1 MGFGNPA
8 AERAALEQTYE
19 DRTDVLRPGRD
30 REGNLTR
37 TVYELVYGA
46 LPCALSRAGVQ
57 SRLSRERS
65 GQNRAESRL
74 DYDAVLFLAPE
85 PELRPGD
92 RVRVQRADGETL
104 ELELVGRAVRY
115 PTAPKGLL
123 STFTFAP
130 GKGSPLSST
139 T

>member
-1 MGFGNPA
+1 MSFGNPA

-104 ELELVGRAVRY
+104 ELELVGRA
-115 PTAPKGLL
+115 GQ
-123 STFTFAP
+123 
-130 GKGSPLSST
+130 GKKT
-139 T
+139 DMTERRV

>member
-65 GQNRAESRL
+65 GQNRAENRL

-92 RVRVQRADGETL
+92 RVRVQRADGE
-104 ELELVGRAVRY
+104 LVGRAVRY
-115 PTAPKGLL
+115 PTHQEAAAREKRLI
-123 STFTFAP
+123 
-130 GKGSPLSST
+130 
-139 T
+139 

>member
-46 LPCALSRAGVQ
+46 LPCALSRA
-57 SRLSRERS
+57 
-65 GQNRAESRL
+65 
-74 DYDAVLFLAPE
+74 
-85 PELRPGD
+85 
-92 RVRVQRADGETL
+92 QRADGETL

-115 PTAPKGLL
+115 PTHQEAAAREKRLI
-123 STFTFAP
+123 
-130 GKGSPLSST
+130 
-139 T
+139 

>member
-1 MGFGNPA
+1 MSFGNPA

-74 DYDAVLFLAPE
+74 DYDAVLFLA
-85 PELRPGD
+85 
-92 RVRVQRADGETL
+92 
-104 ELELVGRAVRY
+104 LELVGRAVRY
-115 PTAPKGLL
+115 PTHQEAAAREKRLI
-123 STFTFAP
+123 
-130 GKGSPLSST
+130 
-139 T
+139 

>member
-65 GQNRAESRL
+65 GQNRAENRL
-74 DYDAVLFLAPE
+74 DYDAVLFLSRSYGPATGSGYNGRTERPWSWSWWGGLSAT
-85 PELRPGD
+85 PPTRRRRPGKKD
-92 RVRVQRADGETL
+92 
-104 ELELVGRAVRY
+104 
-115 PTAPKGLL
+115 
-123 STFTFAP
+123 
-130 GKGSPLSST
+130 
-139 T
+139 

>member
-65 GQNRAESRL
+65 GQNRAENRL

-92 RVRVQRADGETL
+92 RVRVQRAGGETL

-115 PTAPKGLL
+115 PTHQEAAAREKRLI
-123 STFTFAP
+123 
-130 GKGSPLSST
+130 
-139 T
+139 